1 MLRAVVWDVQHGL
14 AVYLRTPSRHLVV
27 DLGVGSYKHGG
38 SFSPLL
44 ALRSKGVAALDCVII
59 THPHRDHLDDIANF
73 DALSPSTLM
82 RPRHLVAD
90 AIYRGNATTDRE
102 VVNQYLTISSRFT
115 GSIAEERN
123 PFSPANNGGA
133 DIRCFVPKGCAT
145 SNLNNHSIVT
155 VVAYAGLKL
164 VIPGDNEPPSW
175 AELLGESGFKEAVKG
190 TDILIAPH
198 HGRDSGYSKEL
209 FEVIAPRLT
218 IVSDGD
224 AYDTTAVQRYSARST
239 GMVVQRR
246 VGGQTERKCVT
257 TRNDGPIVVS
267 FDADLLQGPPH
278 IRIDID

>member
-14 AVYLRTPSRHLVV
+14 AVYLKTPSRNLVV
-27 DLGVGSYKHGG
+27 DLGVGSHKHGR

-44 ALRSKGVAALDCVII
+44 DLRSKGVAQLDCVII

-73 DALSPSTLM
+73 NALSPTTLM
-82 RPRHLVAD
+82 RPQHLTAD
-90 AIYRGNATTDRE
+90 AIYNGNATTDRE
-102 VVNQYLTISSRFT
+102 VVEQYLTISSRFT
-115 GSIAEERN
+115 GCIAEEKN
-123 PFSPANNGGA
+123 PFRPANNGGA

-175 AELLGESGFKEAVKG
+175 AELLGQRNFRGAVEG

-198 HGRDSGYSKEL
+198 HGRESGFSKEL

-224 AYDTTAVQRYSARST
+224 ACDTTAVQRYSAHSK
-239 GMVVQRR
+239 GMVVKRR
-246 VGGQTERKCVT
+246 AGGQTERKCVT

-267 FDADLLQGPPH
+267 FDADPQQGAPK
-278 IRIDID
+278 IRVDID